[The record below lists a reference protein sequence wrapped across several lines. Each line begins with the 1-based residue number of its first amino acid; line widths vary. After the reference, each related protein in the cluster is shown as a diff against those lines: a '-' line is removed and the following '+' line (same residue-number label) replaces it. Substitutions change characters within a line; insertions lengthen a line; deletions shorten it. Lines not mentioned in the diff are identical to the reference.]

1 MFSVTEVTVGENR
14 LELREE
20 LLTGHRCK
28 IAPARLNRRLDTVYR
43 PPPPAPDCPFCPDKV
58 FSATPTFGGG
68 DRIRIGESVTFPNL
82 FPFAEWHTVTVITAR
97 HDAGVFSRT
106 ELLDAFSGQLR
117 AFTGIEGY
125 KSINW
130 NYLPSAG
137 ASIVHPHLQGL
148 ADRRPPAIAESY
160 LLGGVRYLIR
170 NGCTY
175 WDALAASECNSPR
188 YLFGDELFWYAHH
201 VPLGEREVRCILP
214 VSTCEEF
221 PPYLESFVDGLLR
234 ILSFYRELGTYA
246 FNMSLFF
253 DKRKNPNGFT
263 SFCSIISR
271 INPNASSTSDTA
283 FMERLHLEPV
293 ILTLPEDLGRD
304 FRDRECPP
312 SED

>member
-1 MFSVTEVTVGENR
+1 MFSVTEVTVGTSR
-14 LELREE
+14 LQLREE

-28 IAPARLNRRLDTVYR
+28 ISPARLNRRLDSVYR
-43 PPPPAPDCPFCPDKV
+43 PPPPAPDCPFCREKV
-58 FSATPTFGGG
+58 FSATPTFSNG
-68 DRIRIGESVTFPNL
+68 DRICVGESVTFPNL

-97 HDAGVFSRT
+97 HDAGEFSRS
-106 ELLDAFSGQLR
+106 EILDALSGQLQSF
-117 AFTGIEGY
+117 AGIEGY

-148 ADRRPPAIAESY
+148 ADRRPPAIAEHY

-170 NGCTY
+170 NGCSY
-175 WDALAASECNSPR
+175 WDNLMEGEANSPR

-201 VPLGEREVRCILP
+201 VPLGEREVRCVLP

-221 PPYLESFVDGLLR
+221 SSFLEPFVDGLLR
-234 ILSFYRELGTYA
+234 ILTFYRELGTYA
-246 FNMSLFF
+246 FNMSVFF
-253 DKRKNPNGFT
+253 DKKKNRNGFS

-271 INPNASSTSDTA
+271 INPNVSSTSDTA

-293 ILTLPEDLGRD
+293 ILTLPEDIGRD
-304 FRDRECPP
+304 FGNRK
-312 SED
+312 

>member
-1 MFSVTEVTVGENR
+1 MFSVTEVTVGTSR
-14 LELREE
+14 LQLREE

-28 IAPARLNRRLDTVYR
+28 ISPARLNRRLDSVYR
-43 PPPPAPDCPFCPDKV
+43 PPPPAPDCPFCRDTV
-58 FSATPTFGGG
+58 FSVTPTFSNG
-68 DRIRIGESVTFPNL
+68 DRICVGESVTFPNL

-97 HDAGVFSRT
+97 HDAGVFSRS
-106 ELLDAFSGQLR
+106 EILDALSGQLQS
-117 AFTGIEGY
+117 FSGIEGY

-130 NYLPSAG
+130 NYLTSAG

-148 ADRRPPAIAESY
+148 ADRRPPAIAEHY
-160 LLGGVRYLIR
+160 LLGGVRYLLR
-170 NGCTY
+170 NGCSY
-175 WDALAASECNSPR
+175 WDDLAEHERNSPR

-221 PPYLESFVDGLLR
+221 SSFLEPFVDGLLS
-234 ILSFYRELGTYA
+234 ILRFYRELGTHA
-246 FNMSLFF
+246 FNLSVFF
-253 DKRKNPNGFT
+253 DKKKNRNGFS

-271 INPNASSTSDTA
+271 INPTVSSTSDTA

-304 FRDRECPP
+304 FGNRK
-312 SED
+312 